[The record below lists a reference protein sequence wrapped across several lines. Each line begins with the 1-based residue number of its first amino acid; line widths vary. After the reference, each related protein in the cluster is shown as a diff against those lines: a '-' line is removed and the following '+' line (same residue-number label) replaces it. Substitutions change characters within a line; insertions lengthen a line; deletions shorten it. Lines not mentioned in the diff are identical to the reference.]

1 MRELFGDVV
10 DSVTQNKHGWTHTT
24 KACIIAAT
32 IVALRPKYSI
42 EIGVYAGK
50 GLVAMALAHKAISFG
65 MAIGIDPY
73 SADASKQGQVKPE
86 DAKFWSE
93 LNHEAVYQECLKQL
107 QKWQV
112 HGYVKLERC
121 ASDDFEIPDGIG
133 LVRCDG
139 NHGSQ
144 AKKDMMRY
152 APFVQR
158 GGIFIC
164 DDVRWE
170 GGQVEEG
177 LNWMLKNG
185 WRKLYDVTEKEGGEL
200 WVVLQKI

>member
-32 IVALRPKYSI
+32 IVALRPKYSV

-50 GLVAMALAHKAISFG
+50 GLIAMALAHKAISFG

-73 SADASKQGQVKPE
+73 SADASKHGQANP
-86 DAKFWSE
+86 DHAKFWSE

-112 HGYVKLERC
+112 HGYVKLERKR
-121 ASDDFEIPDGIG
+121 SDEYDPPDQIG
-133 LVRCDG
+133 LLRVDG
-139 NHGSQ
+139 NHGPVVLQ
-144 AKKDMMRY
+144 DVTRY

-158 GGIFIC
+158 GGIIIM
-164 DDVRWE
+164 DD
-170 GGQVEEG
+170 
-177 LNWMLKNG
+177 LNWSCGSVVKACANLDRWG
-185 WRKLYDVTEKEGGEL
+185 FRVLYEITEPEGEIWRAYQKL
-200 WVVLQKI
+200 